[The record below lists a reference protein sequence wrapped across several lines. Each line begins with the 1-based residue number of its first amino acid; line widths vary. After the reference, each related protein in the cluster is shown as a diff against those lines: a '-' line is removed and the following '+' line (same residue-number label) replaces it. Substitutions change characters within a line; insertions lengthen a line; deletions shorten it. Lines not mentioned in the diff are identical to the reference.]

1 MLGPKS
7 MGFIYHFP
15 QPFGIPHFQTYQY
28 CTVRTDISDIV
39 AAEAAFAA
47 LRTDGTVIAW
57 GNPHFGGSVW
67 VPKMS
72 QSVDLV
78 GWHIYIF
85 IYIIYIYIV
94 YVCFLFARWFV
105 KIFLEYTLDSSFA
118 VKCTS
123 ENEKENRNEM
133 CKSAWLNC
141 KPDV

>member
-1 MLGPKS
+1 

-15 QPFGIPHFQTYQY
+15 EPFGIPHFQTYQY

-78 GWHIYIF
+78 GWHIKN
-85 IYIIYIYIV
+85 IYIYCLCLFSICKMIYENSPGV
-94 YVCFLFARWFV
+94 YSRF
-105 KIFLEYTLDSSFA
+105 
-118 VKCTS
+118 
-123 ENEKENRNEM
+123 
-133 CKSAWLNC
+133 
-141 KPDV
+141 